1 MSPRAL
7 IGLAALALVTTAALV
22 LRPAREPASVPP
34 EQTAPLPPPA
44 SRPSS
49 RAEPT
54 AEPTAEPPTRTL
66 GDALEALRQPPEPAM
81 QLPPTEAR
89 REAEASFEHIMQT
102 LEDLADAGQRVPA
115 ARRDEL
121 YRNTND
127 AFAALSATLD
137 PNSAADMQ
145 ALEDANIRM
154 RAMLHEAGVRVPRR
168 PKIVRED

>member
-7 IGLAALALVTTAALV
+7 IGLAALALVATAALV
-22 LRPAREPASVPP
+22 LRPAREPASVPS

-49 RAEPT
+49 R